1 MSINPARIAALA
13 QHDYFERR
21 IDKETNR
28 AINVETAMLLIAIVA
43 STFISMEL
51 IKVVVD
57 GLLKKM
63 GETNHLDL
71 ILVQDKAL
79 TAIMNRLTLL
89 ESDPKAL
96 ACSAAFNE
104 CKKNNT
110 SILAGAKCLSGWTD
124 CVSNLTNCEKSQSLL
139 PN

>member
-1 MSINPARIAALA
+1 MST
-13 QHDYFERR
+13 HYERL

-28 AINVETAMLLIAIVA
+28 AINAETCMFMSTIVL

-51 IKVVVD
+51 IKFVVD
-57 GLLKKM
+57 NLLKKM
-63 GETNHLDL
+63 GETNHLGL

-110 SILAGAKCLSGWTD
+110 SILAGTRCLNGWTD
-124 CVSNLTNCEKSQSLL
+124 CVANLTKCEKSQSSL
-139 PN
+139 PT